1 METNFHWKK
10 RKDICW
16 QLSCS
21 LSTQDSRAFRV
32 KVSELGAAPSGLDA
46 HSSCSQTEMAQSLKK
61 EKKKKTWD
69 TQERLFLKKKK
80 SKEKH
85 VFANKAS

>member
-21 LSTQDSRAFRV
+21 LSTHDSRAFRV

-61 EKKKKTWD
+61 EKKKK
-69 TQERLFLKKKK
+69 RLEIPKKD
-80 SKEKH
+80 
-85 VFANKAS
+85 FF